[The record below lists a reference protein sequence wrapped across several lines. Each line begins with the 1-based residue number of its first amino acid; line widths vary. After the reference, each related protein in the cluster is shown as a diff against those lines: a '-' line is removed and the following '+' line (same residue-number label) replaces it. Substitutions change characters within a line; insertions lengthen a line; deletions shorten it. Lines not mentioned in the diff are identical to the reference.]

1 MKVMKGDGKIK
12 KETKKQVSAPK
23 LARSI
28 NNPIISPR
36 GENAWENR
44 QTLNPGAILL
54 SGKIHLLYRAMGDD
68 WLSRLGYASSKD
80 GVTIDE
86 RSSYPVY
93 EHKIARPGFSFY
105 SCSSGGSF
113 GGIEDPRLIR
123 VENEDTI
130 YMIYTACDGGLRVGL
145 TSIKV
150 DDFLQKK
157 WDWKSSKII
166 SKPGEVH
173 KNWVIFPEK
182 IKGKYAIL
190 HSISPEILVDYVDDL
205 DFKDGAYIESLCGDR
220 LYMEG
225 AKRTNCWDNWVRG
238 AGAPPIKTRLG
249 WLILYQA
256 MEEKH
261 PDKFKVG
268 AMILDLKDPTK
279 ILYRAKEP
287 ILEPN
292 EIYENNGFKSGVVYV
307 TGAIVK
313 DDELLIYYG
322 ASDSYVAFA
331 KANLE
336 EFLKALSRET
346 KAKPKLK
353 KEDKKTKTKKK
364 GKVK

>member
-1 MKVMKGDGKIK
+1 MKGGGKIK
-12 KETKKQVSAPK
+12 GKKKEQASAVK
-23 LARSI
+23 LTRSAS
-28 NNPIISPR
+28 NPVISPR

-44 QTLNPGAILL
+44 QTFNPAAILL

-86 RSSYPVY
+86 RPLYPVY
-93 EHKIARPGFSFY
+93 EHKIARPGFSYY

-113 GGIEDPRLIR
+113 GGIEDPRLIH
-123 VENEDTI
+123 VGNEDTI

-150 DDFLQKK
+150 DDFLKKK
-157 WDWKSSKII
+157 WNWKSSKII

-190 HSISPEILVDYVDDL
+190 HSISPEILVDYVEDL
-205 DFKDGAYIESLCGDR
+205 NFEDGGYIESLCGNR
-220 LYMEG
+220 LYMKG
-225 AKRTNCWDNWVRG
+225 AKRENCWDNWVRG

-249 WLILYQA
+249 WLVLYQA
-256 MEEKH
+256 MEEKD
-261 PDKFKVG
+261 PDRFKIG
-268 AMILDLKDPTK
+268 AIILDSNDPTK

-287 ILEPN
+287 VLEPD
-292 EIYENNGFKSGVVYV
+292 ETYENSGFKAGVVYTV
-307 TGAIVK
+307 GAVVK
-313 DDELLIYYG
+313 DEELLVYYG
-322 ASDSYVAFA
+322 ASDSYVGVA

-336 EFLKALSRET
+336 EFLKALSKE
-346 KAKPKLK
+346 KKSKPKLK
-353 KEDKKTKTKKK
+353 SKKKVPKKEKK

>member
-1 MKVMKGDGKIK
+1 MNKGKAEK
-12 KETKKQVSAPK
+12 TTKKKRPSAIK
-23 LARSI
+23 LARSAK
-28 NNPIISPR
+28 NPIISPR
-36 GENAWENR
+36 GENVWENR

-54 SGKIHLLYRAMGDD
+54 SGKIHILYRAMGDD

-86 RSSYPVY
+86 RLLYPAY
-93 EHKIARPGFSFY
+93 EHKISRPGFSFY

-123 VENEDTI
+123 VGNEDTI
-130 YMIYTACDGGLRVGL
+130 HMIYTACDGGLRVGL

-157 WDWKSSKII
+157 WNWKSSKII

-205 DFKDGAYIESLCGDR
+205 DFKDGAYIESLCGNR

-225 AKRTNCWDNWVRG
+225 AKRINCWDNWVRG

-249 WLILYQA
+249 WLLLYQA
-256 MEEKH
+256 MEEKS

-268 AMILDLKDPTK
+268 AMVLDLKDPTK

-287 ILEPN
+287 ILEPK
-292 EIYENNGFKSGVVYV
+292 EAYENNGFKSGVVYV
-307 TGAIVK
+307 TGAVVK
-313 DDELLIYYG
+313 NGELLVYYG
-322 ASDSYVAFA
+322 ASDSYVGLA

-336 EFLKALSRET
+336 EFLKALSKE
-346 KAKPKLK
+346 KKSKPKLK
-353 KEDKKTKTKKK
+353 SKKNDEKTKTEKKK